1 MTRDIPE
8 LLALAEER
16 VARSEAC
23 MRKQRDLI
31 ETLRRLGQDTT
42 DADAL
47 QLEFKRVQAQFIGSR
62 DRLRQ
67 ELEQIDSVT
76 PTPWESCQRL

>member
-16 VARSEAC
+16 IAQSEAC
-23 MRKQRDLI
+23 LRRQRDLV
-31 ETLRRLGQDTT
+31 ETLSRSGHDTT

-47 QLEFKRVQAQFIGSR
+47 HLAFKQVQAQFIVSR
-62 DRLRQ
+62 DRLRE
-67 ELEQIDSVT
+67 ELEQIAT
-76 PTPWESCQRL
+76 R